1 MNTFQTDLASKLDI
15 LSNTLNASI
24 DQQNTHLKSVEDLCQ
39 SCVESHD
46 KVTITEPLIG
56 MPNSGMNYLTQ

>member
-1 MNTFQTDLASKLDI
+1 MSAFQTDLASKLDI
-15 LSNTLNASI
+15 LSNTLNASV
-24 DQQNTHLKSVEDLCQ
+24 DQQNMHLKAVEDLCQ

-56 MPNSGMNYLTQ
+56 IPDSGLNYLTH